1 MDTAELAA
9 SIITQAATK
18 AGKLQCAYISA
29 GIEGEFS
36 NDELATDTRAIL
48 TAAAKACSFFF
59 RPENTQDPFGP
70 KFQCSEGRS
79 PIPKDLNEDELAQLQ
94 ALVEYLLLIELK
106 PRILDVL
113 WLRERDSEVAR
124 RAIEGYMQLAA
135 KAITVKDWTLT
146 VRCLERGIR
155 LASLFRKK
163 HPEIIESVV
172 SDLETWSSN
181 TEDSEWRYVAARS
194 IRALCQFGESDP
206 SELFAKAK
214 AIAEAAQCEGDFS
227 WAEECWLHAIQCA
240 RNAKNNSL
248 VIEAQTALA
257 ELYLQRGQS
266 GSESS
271 MSAAHWLEKAFT
283 AYKAIPGT
291 KEIRETI
298 YQQMR
303 SYQQSALEEMTTFEE
318 GIEISDLI
326 AKATETVGGLSAMQA
341 LLSLAFRIAP
351 LPNYEEVEKQAL
363 ELAQMYPL
371 SSMFAV
377 AHLDEEGKI
386 VAKTPGGI
394 DSDQQ
399 TYDREVYKHV
409 SFYHQTIVHGSI
421 LPAISVIEAEHYL
434 TESDLLA
441 LTLNNS
447 FIQPGQERLYA
458 KLLIAGLHRDFIV
471 AIAIGIPAL
480 ESSLRYVLHSHGVR
494 VSTLNAS
501 GIQEAIRL
509 PAILS
514 HSKAEEVFGAN
525 LIRDLKGLLLE
536 RTYGNLRNRVSHGL
550 FTDGTFHQPSAV
562 YLWWL
567 ILRLCLT
574 PYIGDVPENN
584 DATDNVEEI

>member
-29 GIEGEFS
+29 DIEGELS

-70 KFQCSEGRS
+70 KFQCSEGRT
-79 PIPKDLNEDELAQLQ
+79 PIPKDLDEDELAQLQ
-94 ALVEYLLLIELK
+94 ALVEFLPLIELM

-124 RAIEGYMQLAA
+124 RATEGYMQLAA
-135 KAITVKDWTLT
+135 KAITAKDWALT

-163 HPEIIESVV
+163 HPDIIESVV

-194 IRALCQFGESDP
+194 IRALCQFGESDA

-214 AIAEAAQCEGDFS
+214 AIAKAAQCEDDFS
-227 WAEECWLHAIQCA
+227 WAEECWLQAKRCA

-248 VIEAQTALA
+248 VIEAQTELA

-303 SYQQSALEEMTTFEE
+303 SRQQSALEEMTTFEE
-318 GIEISDLI
+318 SIEISDLI
-326 AKATETVGGLSAMQA
+326 VKASETVGGLSVMQA

-363 ELAQMYPL
+363 DLAQKYPL
-371 SSMFAV
+371 SSMFAI

-409 SFYHQTIVHGSI
+409 SFYHQTIVYGSI

-434 TESDLLA
+434 TESDLMP
-441 LTLNNS
+441 LTFNNP

-458 KLLIAGLHRDFIV
+458 KMLIAGLHRDFIV

-514 HSKAEEVFGAN
+514 HSKA
-525 LIRDLKGLLLE
+525 
-536 RTYGNLRNRVSHGL
+536 S
-550 FTDGTFHQPSAV
+550 
-562 YLWWL
+562 
-567 ILRLCLT
+567 C
-574 PYIGDVPENN
+574 
-584 DATDNVEEI
+584 

>member
-9 SIITQAATK
+9 GIITQAATK
-18 AGKLQCAYISA
+18 ADKLQCAYISA
-29 GIEGEFS
+29 DIEGKLS
-36 NDELATDTRAIL
+36 NDELAIDIRAIL

-70 KFQCSEGRS
+70 KFQCSEGRT
-79 PIPKDLNEDELAQLQ
+79 PIPKDLNEDELVQLQ
-94 ALVEYLLLIELK
+94 ALAEYLPLIELK

-113 WLRERDSEVAR
+113 WLRKRDSEVAR
-124 RAIEGYMQLAA
+124 RAIEEYMQLAA
-135 KAITVKDWTLT
+135 KAITVKDWSLS
-146 VRCLERGIR
+146 VKCLERGTR

-163 HPEIIESVV
+163 HPEIIGSVV

-214 AIAEAAQCEGDFS
+214 AIAEAAQCEDDFS
-227 WAEECWLHAIQCA
+227 WAEEGWLQAMRCA
-240 RNAKNNSL
+240 RNAKNPSL
-248 VIEAQTALA
+248 VTEAQTALA

-283 AYKAIPGT
+283 AYKAVAGT
-291 KEIRETI
+291 RVIRETI

-303 SYQQSALEEMTTFEE
+303 SRQQSALEEMATFEE
-318 GIEISDLI
+318 SIDISDLI
-326 AKATETVGGLSAMQA
+326 SKATETVGGLTAMNA
-341 LLSLAFRIAP
+341 LLSLAFRIAR

-363 ELAQMYPL
+363 ELAQKYPL

-377 AHLDEEGKI
+377 SYLDEEGKI
-386 VAKTPGGI
+386 AAKTPGGL

-399 TYDREVYKHV
+399 THDPEVYKHV
-409 SFYHQTIVHGSI
+409 SFYHQTVVYGSI

-434 TESDLLA
+434 TESDLLT
-441 LTLNNS
+441 LTFNNP
-447 FIQPGQERLYA
+447 FVQPGQERLYA

-480 ESSLRYVLHSHGVR
+480 ESSLRYVLHSHGAR
-494 VSTLNAS
+494 VTTLNAS

-536 RTYGNLRNRVSHGL
+536 RTYGNLRNRLSHGL
-550 FTDGTFHQPSAV
+550 FTDGTFHQPSAI

-567 ILRLCLT
+567 ILRLCLM
-574 PYIGDVPENN
+574 PYIGDALEDD
-584 DATDNVEEI
+584 DAKDNAEEI